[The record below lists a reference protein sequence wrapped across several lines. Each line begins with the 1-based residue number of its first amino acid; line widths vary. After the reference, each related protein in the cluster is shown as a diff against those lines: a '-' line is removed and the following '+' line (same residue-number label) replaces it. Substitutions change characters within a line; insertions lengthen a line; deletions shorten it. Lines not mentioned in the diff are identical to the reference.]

1 MTALAFI
8 FGVVPAGRWRP
19 APAPAARH
27 SIGTTVFGGMLLA
40 TLVGIVLVPVLFVLI
55 GRTQER
61 LGGMTARLFH
71 RRQRSRSQEAPAE

>member
-8 FGVVPAGRWRP
+8 FGVIPLVLASGAGAGR
-19 APAPAARH
+19 RH

-40 TLVGIVLVPVLFVLI
+40 TLVGIVLIPVLFVLV

-61 LGGMTARLFH
+61 LGGLTARLFH